1 MSKHQV
7 KRLVLTGGPCG
18 GKTSAIPFLEK
29 KLTALGYKVL
39 ILPEAATEINR
50 SGVQFNDCTVLEFQ
64 TLVTKRMLY
73 YEQEA
78 LEMASLYPEKNIIL
92 LSDRGFRDNKEYMS
106 DKDYQILLSSFGL
119 TDEEVLCRY
128 DAVFHLIT
136 AALGAEKF
144 YKLEGARH
152 ETPEEARELDVK
164 TLQAWLHHPKHIII
178 DNSTNFDEKM
188 NRLLN
193 KILEIVG

>member
-18 GKTSAIPFLEK
+18 GKTSAVSFLKQNLES
-29 KLTALGYKVL
+29 LEYKV
-39 ILPEAATEINR
+39 IFTPEAATEIIR

-64 TLVTKRMLY
+64 TLVTKRILY
-73 YEQEA
+73 YEKEA
-78 LEMASLYPEKNIIL
+78 LKIASLYPEKNVII
-92 LSDRGFRDNKEYMS
+92 LSDRGFCDNKEYMS
-106 DKDYQILLSSFGL
+106 DKDYKTLLSSFGL
-119 TDEEVLCRY
+119 TEEEVLCRY

-136 AALGAEKF
+136 AAIGAEKF

-152 ETPEEARELDVK
+152 ETPEEARELDIK
-164 TLQAWLHHPKHIII
+164 TLQAWLHHPKHIVI
-178 DNSTNFDEKM
+178 DNSTDFNEKL